1 MIDISAQNAYTLPL
15 FDEGERADHDLFF
28 LARAQGDHRVAVI
41 VVAEYNFFYDAFEF
55 LHSTSMG
62 KPEASPS

>member
-1 MIDISAQNAYTLPL
+1 MPLISPL
-15 FDEGERADHDLFF
+15 ARYRSISSALVGLFF